1 MRVTPVPQGYSMPV
15 RVIHGLEEL
24 RSLVGQQ
31 IGMSDWVAISQERID
46 EFARSTGDQ
55 QWIHCDPERAER
67 ESPFGMTIAHGFL
80 TLSLAP
86 ALAQQAFHV
95 EGVRFILNYGLNRV
109 RFPNAVK
116 AGLRVRMISHLQD
129 LKDVLGGV
137 QATYKMTIEMEG
149 ESKPACVAELVMRMY
164 FEDDPLSAI
173 ERVRASRREAAEQ

>member
-1 MRVTPVPQGYSMPV
+1 MPV
-15 RVIHGLEEL
+15 RVINGLEEL

-55 QWIHCDPERAER
+55 QWIHCDPERAQR

-86 ALAQQAFHV
+86 ALAQQAFRV

-116 AGLRVRMISHLQD
+116 AGLRVRMITHLQE

-149 ESKPACVAELVMRMY
+149 ERKPACVAELVMRMY
-164 FEDDPLSAI
+164 FDDNPLDAMKQA
-173 ERVRASRREAAEQ
+173 RASRREANEEPARDVSGS